1 MTLNQLAYSLRK
13 WPYDH
18 RLGPTNK
25 AYLSAIT
32 VTNISQSFYVGLQG
46 GGKINWHRYGIKSR
60 HCIGVVRGQ
69 LGTMRVRCILS
80 SLCTFIY
87 CRNNEPS
94 TLLSSIVRLIS
105 AVANHRPHSHSAP
118 PTYPHARLSLRYSP
132 LSRSQSPATFTLSS
146 AYMPTRP
153 PFPSLL
159 PP

>member
-32 VTNISQSFYVGLQG
+32 VTNISQSFYVGLLG

-69 LGTMRVRCILS
+69 LGTMRRPMRCILS

-87 CRNNEPS
+87 CRIYCQQA
-94 TLLSSIVRLIS
+94 LLRVGWLSVRCCCVLLCLYACLLCILDCIS
-105 AVANHRPHSHSAP
+105 DV
-118 PTYPHARLSLRYSP
+118 
-132 LSRSQSPATFTLSS
+132 F
-146 AYMPTRP
+146 
-153 PFPSLL
+153 
-159 PP
+159 